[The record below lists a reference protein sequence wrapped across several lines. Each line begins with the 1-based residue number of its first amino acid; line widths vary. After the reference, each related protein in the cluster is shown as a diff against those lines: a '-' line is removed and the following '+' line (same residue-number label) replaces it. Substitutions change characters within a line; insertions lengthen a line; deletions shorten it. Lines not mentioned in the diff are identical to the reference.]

1 MKPSEKQNKYQLQNY
16 GKSTERQNL
25 KHYVHREIPF
35 VITHNPRNHNIVNT
49 TKNCF
54 PVLQQSRNLKEIIQ
68 QKDII
73 YCRKQ
78 PPNLKKLLTKA
89 KFTSEKEISTVSKCQ
104 DLRCGTC
111 DFLQTG
117 TSTTFK
123 NGITFNVHS
132 NMNCKTKNVIY
143 CMTCDGCGENYIGQ
157 TGNKV
162 SDRVRVHKQQIRDPS
177 VRNTACSEHFDVC
190 GRGQFKI
197 FPFYKVKEESEQLRR
212 AKEQY
217 FISKFKPKLNR

>member
-1 MKPSEKQNKYQLQNY
+1 M
-16 GKSTERQNL
+16 
-25 KHYVHREIPF
+25 
-35 VITHNPRNHNIVNT
+35 
-49 TKNCF
+49 
-54 PVLQQSRNLKEIIQ
+54 LQQSRNLKEIIQ

-117 TSTTFK
+117 TSITFK

-132 NMNCKTKNVIY
+132 NMKCKTKNVIY
-143 CMTCDGCGENYIGQ
+143 CMTCNGCGENYIGQ

-190 GRGQFKI
+190 ERGQFKI
-197 FPFYKVKEESEQLRR
+197 FPFYKVKEEIEQLRH
-212 AKEQY
+212 AKNT
-217 FISKFKPKLNR
+217 ISSVNFNQNSIDNLFQMLNNHVS